1 MFNYTKEKLLIDE
14 LIKDRN
20 ELAKVSKEV
29 MKLKKILLNASE
41 EVNNLQELL
50 IIANEETIKLNQQL
64 NEAIRVLYQ
73 SEEEP
78 KNILS

>member
-1 MFNYTKEKLLIDE
+1 MGFFDFVKNNTEEKYQDSIIDE
-14 LIKDRN
+14 KWNL
-20 ELAKVSKEV
+20 
-29 MKLKKILLNASE
+29 KLKKILLNASE
-41 EVNNLQELL
+41 EVNNLQKLL

-64 NEAIRVLYQ
+64 NEAIRFLYQ

>member
-1 MFNYTKEKLLIDE
+1 MFDYMKERIIIDE

-29 MKLKKILLNASE
+29 MELKKILLNASE
-41 EVNNLQELL
+41 EVNKLQESL

-78 KNILS
+78 KTILS

>member
-1 MFNYTKEKLLIDE
+1 M
-14 LIKDRN
+14 
-20 ELAKVSKEV
+20 
-29 MKLKKILLNASE
+29 
-41 EVNNLQELL
+41 NNLQELL

-78 KNILS
+78 KTILS